1 MFYSVNMSDNLT
13 ILQAKAYQ
21 FIKVLRTHK
30 TEKDGKVP
38 GETLIILPYCT
49 TLQNTNKK

>member
-1 MFYSVNMSDNLT
+1 MFYSVNMSDSLA
-13 ILQAKAYQ
+13 LLHAKAYP
-21 FIKVLRTHK
+21 FIKVCTHK
-30 TEKDGKVP
+30 TEKDRKVP